1 MKKILIIFALIY
13 SFNFIYSDDI
23 LIVTAIPNLILR
35 ENPTKNSE
43 KILSIPF
50 SSQVSILDR
59 NGPEEKIGNI
69 KSKWFKIEFKD
80 QVGWGFAGYLKT
92 KEDFSKLLKKCKML
106 SGIYETVSESEWNY
120 SLKLEPNCSYQ
131 FDYDAHYWDKK
142 GKVINI
148 YKKELGL
155 YKIDNRKIILINTKG
170 EIKKFTYYKLL
181 SYAELGYKGGSSG
194 FKWHDKDNSIISFWK
209 YPLNNE
215 N

>member
-35 ENPTKNSE
+35 EKPTTISDR
-43 KILSIPF
+43 IFSIPF

-80 QVGWGFAGYLKT
+80 QVGWGFAGYLKP
-92 KEDFSKLLKKCKML
+92 KEDFNKLLRKCKKL

-120 SLKLEPNCSYQ
+120 SLKLNPNCSYQ

-148 YKKELGL
+148 YKKDSGM
-155 YKIDNRKIILINTKG
+155 YKIDNRKITLVNLKG
-170 EIKKFTYYKLL
+170 EIKKFTYYNLL
-181 SYAELGYKGGSSG
+181 SYSELGYKGGSSG
-194 FKWHDKDNSIISFWK
+194 LKWHDKDNSIISFWK

>member
-142 GKVINI
+142 GKEINI
-148 YKKELGL
+148 YKKDSGL
-155 YKIDNRKIILINTKG
+155 YKIDNRKITLVNSKG